1 MLHSFGTCCLDL
13 RQACIDVC
21 FGMMSGM
28 MSVIISVTRAGGLD
42 FGGVPQP
49 GYLNFDASLLGPP
62 AGDMTVSH
70 PTEDL
75 I

>member
-1 MLHSFGTCCLDL
+1 
-13 RQACIDVC
+13 
-21 FGMMSGM
+21 MMSGM